1 MARNKFDVDE
11 RLESPFQLKHLK
23 RASKYIVRHKYKMLL
38 ALLMSALASLATLY
52 IPQITRWVI
61 DEAIPAGNTPENM
74 AQIGQRA
81 LMFVGIVAMSIVFFT
96 VRSRMMAHVSQ
107 QIIHDI
113 RSDLFAHLQKLPFS
127 YYDSRP
133 AGKILVRVINYVNSV
148 SDILSNGIVNMIIEI
163 ITLVF
168 IVVYMFATDATL
180 ATVIIA
186 GLPIFIGIIILI
198 KPRQRK
204 AWQNQSNKNSNYNA
218 YLAESIDGV
227 RVSQLFE
234 RQQVNISIMEKLATA
249 CRQAW
254 LRAVR
259 ISNTVWLSS
268 ETMTQLV
275 LTFVYIAAA
284 YWIGGG
290 KMASAGVILAMTGY
304 VSRFWQPITNLA
316 NIYNSFVN
324 NIAYLERIF
333 ETMDEPVVVDDVPG
347 AEELPPITGEVD
359 YEDVTFAYEEGINV
373 LEHMN
378 LHVKAGE
385 SIALVGPTGAGKST
399 IINMLCRFYNLNGG
413 RILLHAEDGKT
424 HDISQVTLHSL
435 RSQLGIMLQDSF
447 IFSGTLMDNIRYG
460 RLDATD
466 AEVITAARRVRADEL
481 IRKMPQGYQTEILER
496 GGNLSQGEKQL
507 IAFARTLL
515 SDPAILILDEAT
527 SSIDTQTEK
536 LLQEGIREMLRDRTS
551 IIVAHRLSTIKN
563 CDRILYISNKGIAE
577 MGSHEEL
584 MARKG
589 LYYQLYTAQVREEVA

>member
-81 LMFVGIVAMSIVFFT
+81 LMFV
-96 VRSRMMAHVSQ
+96 AHVSQ

-324 NIAYLERIF
+324 DRVC
-333 ETMDEPVVVDDVPG
+333 EPLLAADHEPGEHLQQLCEQHRVPG
-347 AEELPPITGEVD
+347 AHL
-359 YEDVTFAYEEGINV
+359 
-373 LEHMN
+373 
-378 LHVKAGE
+378 
-385 SIALVGPTGAGKST
+385 
-399 IINMLCRFYNLNGG
+399 
-413 RILLHAEDGKT
+413 
-424 HDISQVTLHSL
+424 
-435 RSQLGIMLQDSF
+435 
-447 IFSGTLMDNIRYG
+447 
-460 RLDATD
+460 
-466 AEVITAARRVRADEL
+466 
-481 IRKMPQGYQTEILER
+481 
-496 GGNLSQGEKQL
+496 
-507 IAFARTLL
+507 
-515 SDPAILILDEAT
+515 
-527 SSIDTQTEK
+527 
-536 LLQEGIREMLRDRTS
+536 
-551 IIVAHRLSTIKN
+551 
-563 CDRILYISNKGIAE
+563 
-577 MGSHEEL
+577 
-584 MARKG
+584 
-589 LYYQLYTAQVREEVA
+589 